1 MSLPKGRS
9 PPASQ
14 VRAGISQAQIP
25 RGPSPQ
31 TRDDRIHASAVSTVV
46 PVYSTVTRQPGPPS
60 APYGTVHEMN
70 KSAQALPPSQPPH
83 AHSPGL
89 SQHPYV
95 SNQPG
100 PPPLVYPTAP
110 PPQQPPMNAQPQQ
123 SRQFPTGA
131 RPTHH
136 QVLTTACLVS
146 MDVLD
151 PVSMSLHL
159 AIIYAHVF
167 YLSHP
172 PHPPPP
178 PSITP
183 PINILFYAL
192 LVYTAF
198 AS

>member
-136 QVLTTACLVS
+136 QGGFRPIQVNTSPPSLKS
-146 MDVLD
+146 W
-151 PVSMSLHL
+151 SLH
-159 AIIYAHVF
+159 
-167 YLSHP
+167 
-172 PHPPPP
+172 
-178 PSITP
+178 
-183 PINILFYAL
+183 ILCLCYKSLMAL
-192 LVYTAF
+192 VIE
-198 AS
+198 S